1 MRREDRDNET
11 YKKIAAL
18 YHEQPVL
25 DESAKL
31 SSGTSVPVQLDTAQ
45 IDETL
50 KQYQDAIAKL
60 QMQRIA
66 ELQGENQAALA
77 AAASLEF
84 AGIDIMNTMQSVQ
97 TFVSES
103 SGVFFDTDMAR
114 DLATRLELSDVCIVD
129 AAKELKQMEAD
140 YAK

>member
-1 MRREDRDNET
+1 MTRRTQATDRDNET

-50 KQYQDAIAKL
+50 KQYQDAIAK
-60 QMQRIA
+60 
-66 ELQGENQAALA
+66 QGA
-77 AAASLEF
+77 
-84 AGIDIMNTMQSVQ
+84 
-97 TFVSES
+97 
-103 SGVFFDTDMAR
+103 
-114 DLATRLELSDVCIVD
+114 
-129 AAKELKQMEAD
+129 
-140 YAK
+140 